1 MHVCALQTAAVQ
13 PPNCDHGAQETF
25 DSAVE
30 ENIAEFD
37 MEVRHTSV
45 SSCNGCT
52 AVNLTLRSPTATDE
66 KRRLAGD

>member
-1 MHVCALQTAAVQ
+1 MSVHSGQLQCHLLI
-13 PPNCDHGAQETF
+13 CDHDVQETF

-37 MEVRHTSV
+37 MEVRRTSLFCC
-45 SSCNGCT
+45 SGCT
-52 AVNLTLRSPTATDE
+52 SVNLTTRSRTAADE